1 MTQLAKRL
9 KELRIVS
16 GYNQDYVASFL
27 QVARQT
33 YGHYETGKRIPKPET
48 IYKLAGLY
56 DVPVQDIMHMSI
68 ELDKNIYYDSPAPT
82 ESSKE
87 LSEYLDYYSNPD
99 IRQKYRHNTDIEK
112 ELLFYFNKAS
122 LDDKK
127 ELVEIAKI
135 KARKNTKNKE

>member
-56 DVPVQDIMHMSI
+56 GVHVEDIMHMSI
-68 ELDKNIYYDSPAPT
+68 ELDKNIYYDSPATT

-135 KARKNTKNKE
+135 KARKNIKNKE

>member
-56 DVPVQDIMHMSI
+56 GVPVEDIMHMSI

>member
-56 DVPVQDIMHMSI
+56 DVPVENIMHMSI

>member
-56 DVPVQDIMHMSI
+56 GVHVEDIMHMSI

-135 KARKNTKNKE
+135 KARKNKKNKE